1 MAKGKKSSSKK
12 SSSKRSAA
20 KKAASKKAASKR
32 SAPKKAAKKA
42 TSRSSA
48 RTSRGA
54 LARDIPF
61 VATAQPA
68 SVPATVNITFTAGVG
83 QATASLFRKGVLI
96 NMQSISHS
104 ANIMFSDVQSG
115 DGLAIV
121 GVSAG
126 TTTIT
131 ISVPTSPRTPDQR
144 PAGPLHR
151 SYIIQ

>member
-12 SSSKRSAA
+12 S
-20 KKAASKKAASKR
+20 ASKKSASKR
-32 SAPKKAAKKA
+32 SAPKKAARKA
-42 TSRSSA
+42 ASRSSR
-48 RTSRGA
+48 RTSRAA
-54 LARDIPF
+54 LAANIPL
-61 VATAQPA
+61 VAAAQPA

-96 NMQSISHS
+96 NMQSISQS
-104 ANIMFSDVQSG
+104 TNIMFSDVQSG

-131 ISVPTSPRTPDQR
+131 ISVPTSPKTPDQR
-144 PAGPLHR
+144 PVGPFHR